1 MIFRDHL
8 TFSLFLFEAFFQLIW
23 VRCFAKF
30 QYGVFFCLVVEVLR
44 VFFFFFIESSFVSKS
59 QYIVHV
65 ESLVVRSSLCYTH
78 DVLIGSFSDM
88 LFLL

>member
-1 MIFRDHL
+1 MHL
-8 TFSLFLFEAFFQLIW
+8 GLVLEVFKGFFFSF
-23 VRCFAKF
+23 
-30 QYGVFFCLVVEVLR
+30 FFC
-44 VFFFFFIESSFVSKS
+44 IESSFGSKS

-88 LFLL
+88 LFLLWLYFPYFL